1 MTKGIWNSECGSIT
15 ENPPQGRI
23 SAALPLPSPQVNDD
37 EIGESRLRENLR
49 SDDGTFLQ
57 EYFVYCKKK

>member
-1 MTKGIWNSECGSIT
+1 MEEKGS
-15 ENPPQGRI
+15 Q
-23 SAALPLPSPQVNDD
+23 LSPEQTQCVNDD

>member
-1 MTKGIWNSECGSIT
+1 MIRIVSSQFGGSIVFGF
-15 ENPPQGRI
+15 PVPR
-23 SAALPLPSPQVNDD
+23 PKVNAD

-49 SDDGTFLQ
+49 SDEGSFSQ

>member
-1 MTKGIWNSECGSIT
+1 MRKSYRE
-15 ENPPQGRI
+15 
-23 SAALPLPSPQVNDD
+23 SAAGAAFGCPPLPSPQVNDD

>member
-1 MTKGIWNSECGSIT
+1 MSSA
-15 ENPPQGRI
+15 I
-23 SAALPLPSPQVNDD
+23 STSSVLPLAGDRGKPPSPQVNDD